1 MSKTLEHQGS
11 SRKRYPVW
19 VVFSWMDKSLEDIFE
34 PDILSWGSGG
44 ICEKEIERA
53 RFRRK
58 MKNFNLS
65 DIGVTGAFIF
75 PSTFCCFFS
84 IKVKKNLKKS
94 NVV

>member
-1 MSKTLEHQGS
+1 
-11 SRKRYPVW
+11 
-19 VVFSWMDKSLEDIFE
+19 MDKSLEDIFE

-65 DIGVTGAFIF
+65 DIGVHVIF
-75 PSTFCCFFS
+75 LLFYNNHFLNIF
-84 IKVKKNLKKS
+84 K
-94 NVV
+94 